1 MSEFFSNLILNI
13 GITDVIDICLLTYVF
28 YKVIGLIRQ
37 TRAQQ
42 LLKGLLILLVFFVLS
57 DFFNLYAINW
67 ILTETMTVGIISFIV
82 LFQPEI
88 RRVLEVVG
96 RGNIVKPRFMTIDN
110 DNARHLIS
118 EFISALEYFSESETG
133 ALIVLEKQTQLTDIM
148 ETGTVINAKVSDE
161 LMKNIFYEGAPLHDG
176 AIIVRNDRIYAAG
189 CVLPLSN
196 NKFLNKELG
205 TRHRAAIGITEV
217 SDAISLIVSEET
229 GMISIA
235 EEGKIMRNINI
246 NDLEKRL
253 NELYI
258 HVSEESSIKKI
269 IKSKMARKENV
280 K

>member
-1 MSEFFSNLILNI
+1 MSEFINNLILNI
-13 GITDVIDICLLTYVF
+13 GITDVIDICLLAFIF

-42 LLKGLLILLVFFVLS
+42 LVKGILIVFVFFVLS
-57 DFFNLYAINW
+57 DLFNLYAINW

-96 RGNIVKPRFMTIDN
+96 RGNLVKPRFMTIDSEKAN
-110 DNARHLIS
+110 HLIA
-118 EFISALEYFSESETG
+118 EFIAAIEFFASKKTG
-133 ALIVLEKQTQLTDIM
+133 ALIVIERQTQLTDIM
-148 ETGTVINAKVSDE
+148 ETGVVINGKISDE
-161 LMKNIFYEGAPLHDG
+161 FIKNIFYEGAPLHDG

-217 SDAISLIVSEET
+217 SDALSLIVSEET

-235 EEGKIMRNINI
+235 EEGKISRNITLK
-246 NDLEKRL
+246 DLEKRL
-253 NELYI
+253 HDLYVI
-258 HVSEESSIKKI
+258 LPEDNNIKNI
-269 IKSKMARKENV
+269 IKSKIARKENV